1 MKTYNQFITELNK
14 VELAMKAGKLGV
26 KALRRLRL
34 KPSSIM
40 SPNKKVPVYD
50 ILKLRN
56 SPRSPIVSKRKQI
69 ENLMKASKEPADIR
83 YTNKGYMGL
92 LRSEKGSSRFA
103 GTELDT
109 AVRHKSL
116 RGRSKAVVRQDQK
129 KRDAQIAL
137 DKVKGRE
144 SLDGFTMKPSGRFVK
159 PDQNRQLSITP
170 ANDIIK
176 HYHPSYP
183 RTKAPTGYRD
193 KKYPEEN
200 IYKITTT
207 NPKKGSIP
215 EPPKRG
221 SGVKKKK

>member
-83 YTNKGYMGL
+83 YTNKGYMNL
-92 LRSEKGSSRFA
+92 LRSDKGSSRFA

-109 AVRHKSL
+109 AVRHKAL
-116 RGRSKAVVRQDQK
+116 RGRNKAVVRADQK
-129 KRDAQIAL
+129 KRDAKIAI
-137 DKVKGRE
+137 DKAKGRE
-144 SLDGFTMKPSGRFVK
+144 SLDMFTMKPGGRSVK
-159 PDQNRQLSITP
+159 PDQNRQLNITP
-170 ANDIIK
+170 ANDILK

-183 RTKAPTGYRD
+183 RTKAPTGYKD
-193 KKYPEEN
+193 TKNPN
-200 IYKITTT
+200 DSIFKITTKT
-207 NPKKGSIP
+207 PKKGSIP
-215 EPPKRG
+215 EPKKR
-221 SGVKKKK
+221 

>member
-40 SPNKKVPVYD
+40 SPNRKVPVYD

-69 ENLMKASKEPADIR
+69 ENIMKASKNPDDI
-83 YTNKGYMGL
+83 YFTNKGQMGL
-92 LRSEKGSSRFA
+92 LRSQKGSSRFT

-109 AVRHKSL
+109 AVRQKEL
-116 RGRSKAVVRQDQK
+116 RGRSKAVVRADQK
-129 KRDAQIAL
+129 KRDAKIAI
-137 DKVKGRE
+137 DKAKDRE
-144 SLDGFTMKPSGRFVK
+144 SLDMFTWKPGGRSVK
-159 PDQNRQLSITP
+159 PDQNRQLNITP

-183 RTKAPTGYRD
+183 RTKAPTGYKD
-193 KKYPEEN
+193 TKNPN
-200 IYKITTT
+200 DSIFKITTKT
-207 NPKKGSIP
+207 PKKGSIP
-215 EPPKRG
+215 EPPK
-221 SGVKKKK
+221 K

>member
-26 KALRRLRL
+26 KTLRRLRL

-40 SPNKKVPVYD
+40 SPNRKVPVYD

-83 YTNKGYMGL
+83 YTNKGYMNL
-92 LRSEKGSSRFA
+92 LRSDKGSSRFA

-109 AVRHKSL
+109 AVRHKAL
-116 RGRSKAVVRQDQK
+116 RGRNKAVVRADQK
-129 KRDAQIAL
+129 KRDAKIAI
-137 DKVKGRE
+137 DKAKGRE
-144 SLDGFTMKPSGRFVK
+144 SLDMFTMKPPGRSVK
-159 PDQNRQLSITP
+159 PDQNRQLNITP
-170 ANDIIK
+170 ANDILK

-183 RTKAPTGYRD
+183 RTKAPTGYKD
-193 KKYPEEN
+193 TKNPN
-200 IYKITTT
+200 DSIFKITTKT
-207 NPKKGSIP
+207 PKKGSIP
-215 EPPKRG
+215 EP
-221 SGVKKKK
+221 KKK

>member
-1 MKTYNQFITELNK
+1 MKTYKEFITELNK
-14 VELAMKAGKLGV
+14 FELAMKAGKLGV

-109 AVRHKSL
+109 AVRHKAL
-116 RGRSKAVVRQDQK
+116 RGRNKAVVRQDQK
-129 KRDAQIAL
+129 KRDAKIAIN
-137 DKVKGRE
+137 KAKGRE
-144 SLDGFTMKPSGRFVK
+144 PLDSFTMEPPGRSVK
-159 PDQNRQLSITP
+159 PDQSGQLNITP
-170 ANDIIK
+170 ANQILK

-183 RTKAPTGYRD
+183 RTKAPTGSNIGD
-193 KKYPEEN
+193 KYDK
-200 IYKITTT
+200 IYKITTKT
-207 NPKKGSIP
+207 PKKGSIP
-215 EPPKRG
+215 QPK
-221 SGVKKKK
+221 K

>member
-26 KALRRLRL
+26 KSLRRLRL

-69 ENLMKASKEPADIR
+69 ENIMKASKNPDDIY
-83 YTNKGYMGL
+83 YTNKGQMGL
-92 LRSEKGSSRFA
+92 LRSQKGSSRFA

-129 KRDAQIAL
+129 MRDAKTAI
-137 DKVKGRE
+137 DKAKNRE
-144 SLDGFTMKPSGRFVK
+144 SLDMFTMKPGGRSVK
-159 PDQNRQLSITP
+159 PDRNRQLNITP
-170 ANDIIK
+170 ANDILK

-183 RTKAPTGYRD
+183 RTKAPTAYKS

-200 IYKITTT
+200 IYKITTRT
-207 NPKKGSIP
+207 PKKGIIP
-215 EPPKRG
+215 EPPK
-221 SGVKKKK
+221 K

>member
-26 KALRRLRL
+26 KSLRRLRL

-69 ENLMKASKEPADIR
+69 ENIMKASKNPDDIY
-83 YTNKGYMGL
+83 YTNKGQMGL
-92 LRSEKGSSRFA
+92 LRSQKGSSRFA

-129 KRDAQIAL
+129 MKDAKRAL
-137 DKVKGRE
+137 KKATKPKGVFGKGE
-144 SLDGFTMKPSGRFVK
+144 IDYFTGKPPSRFVK
-159 PDQNRQLSITP
+159 PDQTRQLSDTP

-183 RTKAPTGYRD
+183 RTKAPTGYKD
-193 KKYPEEN
+193 TKNPN
-200 IYKITTT
+200 DSIYKITTKS
-207 NPKKGSIP
+207 PKKGSIP
-215 EPPKRG
+215 EPPK
-221 SGVKKKK
+221 K

>member
-26 KALRRLRL
+26 KSLRRLRL

-56 SPRSPIVSKRKQI
+56 SPRSPIVSKRRQI

-92 LRSEKGSSRFA
+92 LRSEKGSSRFT

-109 AVRHKSL
+109 AVRQKEL
-116 RGRSKAVVRQDQK
+116 RGRSKAVVRADQK
-129 KRDAQIAL
+129 KRDAKIAA
-137 DKVKGRE
+137 DKAKGRE
-144 SLDGFTMKPSGRFVK
+144 SLDSFTMKPPSRFVK
-159 PDQNRQLSITP
+159 PDQTRQLSDTP

-183 RTKAPTGYRD
+183 RTKAPTGYKD
-193 KKYPEEN
+193 TKNPN
-200 IYKITTT
+200 DSIYKITTKS
-207 NPKKGSIP
+207 PKKGKIP
-215 EPPKRG
+215 EPPK
-221 SGVKKKK
+221 K

>member
-26 KALRRLRL
+26 KTLRRLRL

-56 SPRSPIVSKRKQI
+56 SPRSPIVSKRRQI
-69 ENLMKASKEPADIR
+69 ENIMKASKNPDDI
-83 YTNKGYMGL
+83 YFTNKGQMGL
-92 LRSEKGSSRFA
+92 LRSQKGSSRFA

-109 AVRHKSL
+109 AVRHKAL
-116 RGRSKAVVRQDQK
+116 RGRNKAVVRADQK
-129 KRDAQIAL
+129 KRDAKIAIDKAKNREPL
-137 DKVKGRE
+137 DMFTWKPGGR
-144 SLDGFTMKPSGRFVK
+144 SVK
-159 PDQNRQLSITP
+159 PDQNRQLNITP
-170 ANDIIK
+170 ANDILK

-183 RTKAPTGYRD
+183 RTKAPTVFKS

-200 IYKITTT
+200 MYKITTRT
-207 NPKKGSIP
+207 LKKGSIP
-215 EPPKRG
+215 EP
-221 SGVKKKK
+221 KKK

>member
-56 SPRSPIVSKRKQI
+56 SPRSPIVSKRRQI

-83 YTNKGYMGL
+83 YTNKGYMNL
-92 LRSEKGSSRFA
+92 LRSDKGSSRFA

-116 RGRSKAVVRQDQK
+116 RGRNKAVVRADQK
-129 KRDAQIAL
+129 KRDAKIAIDKAKDREPL
-137 DKVKGRE
+137 DMFTWKPGGR
-144 SLDGFTMKPSGRFVK
+144 SVK
-159 PDQNRQLSITP
+159 PDQNRQLNITP
-170 ANDIIK
+170 ANDILK

-183 RTKAPTGYRD
+183 RTKAPTGYKD
-193 KKYPEEN
+193 TKNPN
-200 IYKITTT
+200 DSIFKITTKT
-207 NPKKGSIP
+207 PKKGSIP
-215 EPPKRG
+215 EP
-221 SGVKKKK
+221 KKK

>member
-26 KALRRLRL
+26 KSLRRLRL

-56 SPRSPIVSKRKQI
+56 SPRSPIVSKRRQI
-69 ENLMKASKEPADIR
+69 ENLMKASKEPMDIR

-92 LRSEKGSSRFA
+92 LRSEKGSSRFT

-109 AVRHKSL
+109 AVRQKEL
-116 RGRSKAVVRQDQK
+116 RGRSKAVVRADQK
-129 KRDAQIAL
+129 KRDAKRAL
-137 DKVKGRE
+137 DKAKGRE
-144 SLDGFTMKPSGRFVK
+144 SLDAFTMKPGGRSVK
-159 PDQNRQLSITP
+159 TDQNRQLSITP

-183 RTKAPTGYRD
+183 RTKAPTGYKD
-193 KKYPEEN
+193 TKNPN
-200 IYKITTT
+200 DSIYKITTRT
-207 NPKKGSIP
+207 PKKGKIP
-215 EPPKRG
+215 EPPK
-221 SGVKKKK
+221 K

>member
-40 SPNKKVPVYD
+40 SPNRKVPVYD

-69 ENLMKASKEPADIR
+69 ENIMKASKNPDDI
-83 YTNKGYMGL
+83 YFTNKGQMGL
-92 LRSEKGSSRFA
+92 LRSQKGSSRFT

-109 AVRHKSL
+109 AVRHKAL
-116 RGRSKAVVRQDQK
+116 RGRNKAVVRADQK
-129 KRDAQIAL
+129 KRDAKIAI
-137 DKVKGRE
+137 DKAKGRE
-144 SLDGFTMKPSGRFVK
+144 PLDMFTWKPGGRSVK
-159 PDQNRQLSITP
+159 PDQNRQLNITP
-170 ANDIIK
+170 ANDILK

-183 RTKAPTGYRD
+183 RTKAPTAY
-193 KKYPEEN
+193 KSKEEN
-200 IYKITTT
+200 IYKITTRT
-207 NPKKGSIP
+207 PKKGIIP
-215 EPPKRG
+215 EPPK
-221 SGVKKKK
+221 K

>member
-1 MKTYNQFITELNK
+1 MKTYQEFINELNK
-14 VELAMKAGKLGV
+14 VEAAMKAGKLGV
-26 KALRRLRL
+26 QSLRRLRL

-83 YTNKGYMGL
+83 YTNKGYMNL
-92 LRSEKGSSRFA
+92 LRSDKGSSRFA

-109 AVRHKSL
+109 AVRHKAL
-116 RGRSKAVVRQDQK
+116 RGRNKAVVRADQK
-129 KRDAQIAL
+129 KRDAKIAIDKAKDREPL
-137 DKVKGRE
+137 DMFTWKPGGR
-144 SLDGFTMKPSGRFVK
+144 SVK
-159 PDQNRQLSITP
+159 PDQNRQLNITP
-170 ANDIIK
+170 ANDILK

-183 RTKAPTGYRD
+183 RTKAPTVFKS

-200 IYKITTT
+200 MYKITTRT
-207 NPKKGSIP
+207 PKKGSIP
-215 EPPKRG
+215 EPPK
-221 SGVKKKK
+221 K

>member
-69 ENLMKASKEPADIR
+69 ENIMKASKNPDDI
-83 YTNKGYMGL
+83 YFTNKGQMGL
-92 LRSEKGSSRFA
+92 LRSQKGSSRFT

-109 AVRHKSL
+109 AVRHKAL
-116 RGRSKAVVRQDQK
+116 RGRNKAVVRADQK
-129 KRDAQIAL
+129 KRDAKIAIDKAKNREPL
-137 DKVKGRE
+137 DMFTWKPGGR
-144 SLDGFTMKPSGRFVK
+144 SVK
-159 PDQNRQLSITP
+159 PDQNRQLNITP

-183 RTKAPTGYRD
+183 RTKAPTGYKS
-193 KKYPEEN
+193 KKNPEDN
-200 IYKITTT
+200 IYKITTRT
-207 NPKKGSIP
+207 PKKGSIP
-215 EPPKRG
+215 EPPK
-221 SGVKKKK
+221 K

>member
-14 VELAMKAGKLGV
+14 VELAIKAGKLGV

-40 SPNKKVPVYD
+40 SPNRKVPVYD

-69 ENLMKASKEPADIR
+69 ENIMKASKNPDDI
-83 YTNKGYMGL
+83 YFTNKGQMGL
-92 LRSEKGSSRFA
+92 LRSQKGSSRFA

-129 KRDAQIAL
+129 KRDAKTSLSKAGGSFGKGQL
-137 DKVKGRE
+137 DV
-144 SLDGFTMKPSGRFVK
+144 FTMKPPSRFVK
-159 PDQNRQLSITP
+159 PDQTRQLSDTP

-183 RTKAPTGYRD
+183 RTKAPTGYKD
-193 KKYPEEN
+193 TKNPN
-200 IYKITTT
+200 DSIFKITTKT
-207 NPKKGSIP
+207 PKKGSIP
-215 EPPKRG
+215 EPPK
-221 SGVKKKK
+221 K

>member
-1 MKTYNQFITELNK
+1 MKTYKELITELNK

-26 KALRRLRL
+26 KSLRRLRL

-56 SPRSPIVSKRKQI
+56 SPRSPIVSKRRQI

-116 RGRSKAVVRQDQK
+116 RGRNKAVVRQDQK
-129 KRDAQIAL
+129 KRDAKTAL
-137 DKVKGRE
+137 SKAGGSFGKGQ
-144 SLDGFTMKPSGRFVK
+144 LDAFIMKPPSRFVK
-159 PDQNRQLSITP
+159 PDQTRQLSDTP

-183 RTKAPTGYRD
+183 RTKAPTGYKD
-193 KKYPEEN
+193 TKNPN
-200 IYKITTT
+200 DSIYKITTRT
-207 NPKKGSIP
+207 PKKGKIP
-215 EPPKRG
+215 EPPK
-221 SGVKKKK
+221 K

>member
-1 MKTYNQFITELNK
+1 MNTYNQFITELNK

-26 KALRRLRL
+26 KSLRRLRL

-92 LRSEKGSSRFA
+92 LRSQKGSSRFT

-109 AVRHKSL
+109 AVRHKEL
-116 RGRSKAVVRQDQK
+116 RGRSKAVVRADQK
-129 KRDAQIAL
+129 KRDAKIAAN
-137 DKVKGRE
+137 KAKGRE
-144 SLDGFTMKPSGRFVK
+144 SLDSFTMEPFGRSVK
-159 PDQNRQLSITP
+159 PDQNKQLNITP
-170 ANDIIK
+170 ANQILK

-183 RTKAPTGYRD
+183 RTKAPTGSNIPKEKYD
-193 KKYPEEN
+193 K
-200 IYKITTT
+200 IYKITTKT
-207 NPKKGSIP
+207 PKKGSIP
-215 EPPKRG
+215 EPPK
-221 SGVKKKK
+221 K

>member
-83 YTNKGYMGL
+83 YTNKGYMNL
-92 LRSEKGSSRFA
+92 LRSDKGSSRFA

-109 AVRHKSL
+109 AVRHKAL
-116 RGRSKAVVRQDQK
+116 RGRNKAVVRADQK
-129 KRDAQIAL
+129 KRDAKIAIEDHIIECINQNYSQIRIVHGHGTGVL
-137 DKVKGRE
+137 KKITEEVLSSSK
-144 SLDGFTMKPSGRFVK
+144 FVK
-159 PDQNRQLSITP
+159 DFYPDHTFGVTIGNL
-170 ANDIIK
+170 
-176 HYHPSYP
+176 
-183 RTKAPTGYRD
+183 
-193 KKYPEEN
+193 
-200 IYKITTT
+200 IY
-207 NPKKGSIP
+207 
-215 EPPKRG
+215 
-221 SGVKKKK
+221 

>member
-40 SPNKKVPVYD
+40 SPNRKVPVYD

-56 SPRSPIVSKRKQI
+56 SPTSPIVSKRKQI
-69 ENLMKASKEPADIR
+69 ENIMKASKNPDDI
-83 YTNKGYMGL
+83 YFTNKGQMGL
-92 LRSEKGSSRFA
+92 LRSQKGSSRFA

-116 RGRSKAVVRQDQK
+116 RGRNKAVVRADQK
-129 KRDAQIAL
+129 KRDAKIAIDKAKNREPL
-137 DKVKGRE
+137 DMFTWKPGGR
-144 SLDGFTMKPSGRFVK
+144 SVK
-159 PDQNRQLSITP
+159 PDQNRQLNITP
-170 ANDIIK
+170 ANDILK

-183 RTKAPTGYRD
+183 RTKAPTGYKD
-193 KKYPEEN
+193 TKNPN
-200 IYKITTT
+200 DSIFKITTKT
-207 NPKKGSIP
+207 PKKGSIP
-215 EPPKRG
+215 EP
-221 SGVKKKK
+221 KKK

>member
-1 MKTYNQFITELNK
+1 MKTYKELITELNK

-26 KALRRLRL
+26 KSLRRLRL

-56 SPRSPIVSKRKQI
+56 SPRSPIVSKRRQI
-69 ENLMKASKEPADIR
+69 ENLMKASKEPMDIR

-116 RGRSKAVVRQDQK
+116 RGRNKAVVRQDQK
-129 KRDAQIAL
+129 KRYYQTL
-137 DKVKGRE
+137 DVWQE
-144 SLDGFTMKPSGRFVK
+144 LD
-159 PDQNRQLSITP
+159 
-170 ANDIIK
+170 
-176 HYHPSYP
+176 
-183 RTKAPTGYRD
+183 
-193 KKYPEEN
+193 
-200 IYKITTT
+200 
-207 NPKKGSIP
+207 
-215 EPPKRG
+215 
-221 SGVKKKK
+221 

>member
-69 ENLMKASKEPADIR
+69 ENLMKASKKPADIR

-109 AVRHKSL
+109 AVRHKAL
-116 RGRSKAVVRQDQK
+116 RGRNKAVVRADQK
-129 KRDAQIAL
+129 KSDAKIAIN
-137 DKVKGRE
+137 KAKGRE
-144 SLDGFTMKPSGRFVK
+144 PLDSFTMEPPGRSVK
-159 PDQNRQLSITP
+159 PDQHSQLSRTP
-170 ANDIIK
+170 ANQILK

-183 RTKAPTGYRD
+183 RTKAPTGSNIGD
-193 KKYPEEN
+193 KYDK
-200 IYKITTT
+200 IYKITTKT
-207 NPKKGSIP
+207 PKKGSIP
-215 EPPKRG
+215 QPK
-221 SGVKKKK
+221 K